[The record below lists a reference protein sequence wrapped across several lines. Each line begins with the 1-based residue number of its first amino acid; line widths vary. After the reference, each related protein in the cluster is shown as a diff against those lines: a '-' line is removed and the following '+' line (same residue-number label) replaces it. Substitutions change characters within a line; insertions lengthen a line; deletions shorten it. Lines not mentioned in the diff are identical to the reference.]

1 MHYSDRPAATDPDL
15 APFIAELRAV
25 SGTDFAAGG
34 MCTGN
39 RLTVSALSGAKSE
52 ILRDLDVGPGHGVG
66 GKALALGRPIWV
78 ADYGRAKG
86 ITHHYDG
93 PVRAE
98 GLRAMVA
105 VPFTATAGARGVMYC
120 AMRRPMALG
129 DRILDRVVAVAR
141 RLETE
146 AAVAAE
152 VRRRLADLGAAGA
165 PGAGSM
171 RDQCLRDAH
180 AELVLLRDLV
190 DEPERARID
199 TLLGRI
205 GRAMRQ
211 DVAQRAGAATLTPW
225 ELSVLTQ
232 VATGAS
238 NAQVAER
245 LELTLSTTKS
255 YLQNAAS
262 KLGARNRVE
271 AVANARR
278 DGLLI

>member
-1 MHYSDRPAATDPDL
+1 MPLQDRAAEADLDL
-15 APFIAELRAV
+15 APFVEELRTV
-25 SGTDFAAGG
+25 SGTEFAAGG
-34 MCTGN
+34 TCAGN
-39 RLTVSALSGAKSE
+39 RLTVSALSGANSE
-52 ILRDLDVGPGHGVG
+52 SLRDLDVGPGHGLG

-105 VPFTATAGARGVMYC
+105 VPFALGAGARGVMYC
-120 AMRRPMALG
+120 AMRRPMSLG
-129 DRILDRVVAVAR
+129 DRVLDRVVAVAR

-146 AAVAAE
+146 VAVTAE
-152 VRRRLADLGAAGA
+152 VRRRLADLGATVS
-165 PGAGSM
+165 PGAGSV

-180 AELVLLRDLV
+180 AELALLRDKV
-190 DEPERARID
+190 AIPERDRID
-199 TLLGRI
+199 TLLDRI
-205 GRAMRQ
+205 GHAMRPE
-211 DVAQRAGAATLTPW
+211 RAPDAAALTPR

-245 LELTLSTTKS
+245 LGLTPSTTKS
-255 YLQNAAS
+255 YLQNAAR